1 MFAPVLITTA
11 DTSSQPEPEP
21 ELKIEPDNIGLSKQG
36 LIIDTEEHWRAIF
49 ESASRQECA
58 DRGLVLRAVEIPF
71 EMQQEG
77 DRFLLYVPAG
87 IAERARHELWEYETE
102 NRPAPAPAAPLEPV
116 YQDGTW
122 GVVGYIAVISFVAIL
137 AAETAFGRDWFAAGR
152 VDGALIRDGQW
163 WRTVTALTLHSGL
176 GHFAGNLGF
185 GALFGIMAGRVLGPG
200 VTWFAVVIAGAL
212 GNFVN
217 TFLLDS
223 AHRSIGASTAV
234 FATLG
239 LVAGFSWRARLFT
252 QDRWAYRLGPIV
264 GGLALLAYTGTGD
277 ENTDIGAHL
286 AGFGCGFLGGILLTT
301 IYRFVPDRRVQRT
314 AAAAALAT
322 VIGAWTIAL

>member
-1 MFAPVLITTA
+1 MLAT
-11 DTSSQPEPEP
+11 
-21 ELKIEPDNIGLSKQG
+21 
-36 LIIDTEEHWRAIF
+36 
-49 ESASRQECA
+49 
-58 DRGLVLRAVEIPF
+58 
-71 EMQQEG
+71 G
-77 DRFLLYVPAG
+77 DRYFLFVPAG
-87 IAERARHELWEYETE
+87 VAERARHELWEYETE
-102 NRPAPAPAAPLEPV
+102 NRPASPPALPLEPV

-122 GVVGYIAVISFVAIL
+122 GVVGYIVVISVVAIL
-137 AAETAFGRDWFAAGR
+137 AGEAAFGRDWFTAGR
-152 VDGALIRDGQW
+152 VDGALIRAGQW

-200 VTWFAVVIAGAL
+200 VTWLAVVVAGAM

-217 TFLLDS
+217 TLLLDT

-234 FATLG
+234 FAALG

-252 QDRWAYRLGPIV
+252 QNRWAYRLGPIV

-286 AGFGCGFLGGILLTT
+286 AGFGCGFLAGILLT
-301 IYRFVPDRRVQRT
+301 IVYRYVPDRRVQRT
-314 AAAAALAT
+314 AAATALAI
-322 VIGAWTIAL
+322 VIGAWIVAL